1 MQFDG
6 NSAPGRVNVAADE
19 VGPEEANRDRR
30 RTGALTTKCWHSQL
44 MTLRLAPCTVE
55 YISRSAGRV

>member
-19 VGPEEANRDRR
+19 VGPEEAKRDRR
-30 RTGALTTKCWHSQL
+30 RTGALTTN
-44 MTLRLAPCTVE
+44 
-55 YISRSAGRV
+55 AGIVNS